1 MTFAPAA
8 AKRRASPWP
17 MLPGAAAPTTIV
29 TLPAIPL
36 TSVPPSACVLAA
48 RKLRHRMILYR
59 ANMGMLGWDEA
70 AGPMERRMQSA
81 PSSSVW
87 LEIYRR
93 MTRIK
98 LNDARIIATM
108 KAGRLTMPYYSPRGQ
123 ECIPAAVSVL
133 LSDED
138 YLVTIY
144 RGLHDMIAKGVP
156 VKLIWAELAGRST
169 GTCKG
174 KGGPMHVTHP
184 ASGCLVRRG
193 VVGSGLPIG
202 CGLALAAQV
211 RGEKRVT
218 VTNFGDGAANIG
230 AFHESLNLASV
241 WKLPVIFLC
250 QNNRYAEHTAY
261 AKGTSVESIA
271 ARATSYSIPGVR
283 VDGNDPVAVYEAART
298 AVERARA
305 GEGPTL
311 LEAVT
316 FRFNGH
322 LLGDPGEYIPKAEYQ
337 AAVAADPYPK
347 YRRWLLEQQHANAAA
362 LDAIDAE
369 LDAELEAA
377 VKFAF
382 DSPLTGLDEITRD
395 VYA

>member
-1 MTFAPAA
+1 
-8 AKRRASPWP
+8 
-17 MLPGAAAPTTIV
+17 
-29 TLPAIPL
+29 
-36 TSVPPSACVLAA
+36 
-48 RKLRHRMILYR
+48 
-59 ANMGMLGWDEA
+59 
-70 AGPMERRMQSA
+70 MQSA

-87 LEIYRR
+87 VEIYRR

-98 LNDARIIATM
+98 VNDARIIATM

-133 LSDED
+133 LSDQD

-184 ASGCLVRRG
+184 ASGCMVTTG
-193 VVGSGLPIG
+193 VVGSGMPIG

-271 ARATSYSIPGVR
+271 ARAKGYGIPGVR

-322 LLGDPGEYIPKAEYQ
+322 LIGDPGEYIPKAEYQ

-347 YRRWLLEQQHANAAA
+347 YRQWLVEQKHASAAA
-362 LDAIDAE
+362 LEAIDAE
-369 LDAELEAA
+369 LEVELEAA

-382 DSPLTGLDEITRD
+382 DSPLTEVAEITRD
-395 VYA
+395 VYAA